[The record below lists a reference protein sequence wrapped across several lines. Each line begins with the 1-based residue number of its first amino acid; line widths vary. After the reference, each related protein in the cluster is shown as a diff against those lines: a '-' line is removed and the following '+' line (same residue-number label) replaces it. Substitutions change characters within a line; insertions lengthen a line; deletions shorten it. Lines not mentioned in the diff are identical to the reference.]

1 MSDLD
6 SVNCEYMSE
15 PWGNLIN
22 TAIRTSTDKLVNC
35 QCSRE
40 YVGFDVDVSNS
51 MEKLRQQICDQK
63 LDGRAAITSGRTSAL
78 PVPVHVLW
86 RTSATIFS
94 QHLKLE
100 EKQHEFQLEIP
111 PLGNVVM
118 ITRWIR

>member
-6 SVNCEYMSE
+6 SVNCEYMAES
-15 PWGNLIN
+15 WGNLIN

-63 LDGRAAITSGRTSAL
+63 LDGRAANICPSRSC
-78 PVPVHVLW
+78 P
-86 RTSATIFS
+86 RS
-94 QHLKLE
+94 LE
-100 EKQHEFQLEIP
+100 NISDNFLTTFEARRE
-111 PLGNVVM
+111 
-118 ITRWIR
+118 TA